1 MKVGKSDYR
10 GMGIVRFHA
19 LKILFFMFEN
29 SDVCHFLNE

>member
-10 GMGIVRFHA
+10 EMGIVRFHA